1 MAALEDIRQAI
12 TDTLDT
18 IPGLRVTATVP
29 DVANLPA
36 VVILPRT
43 TNFDMAFGRGFDEY
57 EFDLAVLVSR
67 AEPRTGQDALDAFIT
82 GAGSSSIR
90 QTVFNNRT
98 LGLSD
103 GTQAHVSR
111 MSDYGTQFPAAGVDH
126 IGAVLRLV
134 VQTIGTA

>member
-1 MAALEDIRQAI
+1 MPALAEIRQAI
-12 TDTLDT
+12 VTTLKP
-18 IPGLRVTATVP
+18 IVGLRVTDTIP
-29 DVANLPA
+29 DVVNLPA

-90 QTVFNNRT
+90 QVVFDNKT
-98 LGLSD
+98 LGLDS
-103 GTQAHVSR
+103 TTAHVSR
-111 MSDYGTQFPAAGVDH
+111 MSDYGTQFPAAGVEH
-126 IGAVLRLV
+126 IGALLRLV